1 MRELQKNIEWEKV
14 VENNPSI
21 FVPPIHYGKV
31 TKVYTGDKFTIITK
45 IPFLNETIETASIH
59 SFIIHL
65 NSVAA
70 PKIMPIGKNARDA
83 LYRKIFGKVVEL
95 RDVSCDKHGK
105 IFANIFLEN
114 VCINEWLLNN
124 DYVFS
129 CKNERRRRVS
139 ESDSHAYDKNK
150 VTLPNINLSIESSLP
165 PQKIDTFILPLILG
179 ERPNTASTSL
189 ETDCFLSHNWGDKN
203 INHGNVKNIN
213 EILKKKGLRTWFDEN
228 KIDGNIRYKM
238 AEGIDNT
245 TCFIV
250 FITREYRDKVNGI
263 DMKDN
268 CKYEFTY
275 AMNQLGSQN
284 MIPVIMEKEMR
295 ETNKWQGELGA
306 ALGSML
312 YVDFSVE
319 TETEKKYEELYKR
332 IQKVIHRESKNIVG

>member
-1 MRELQKNIEWEKV
+1 ME
-14 VENNPSI
+14 ENPQI

-31 TKVYTGDKFTIITK
+31 TKVYTGDTFTIITK
-45 IPFLNETIETASIH
+45 IPFLDETIETASIR

-70 PKIMPIGKNARDA
+70 PKIIPMVNDNGKNARDA
-83 LYRKIFGKVVEL
+83 LYRKIVGKVVEL
-95 RDVSCDKHGK
+95 RDVSCDKYGK
-105 IFANIFLEN
+105 IFANVFLEN
-114 VCINEWLLNN
+114 LCINEWLLNN

-139 ESDSHAYDKNK
+139 ESDSHAYDKTK
-150 VTLPNINLSIESSLP
+150 LELPKINISIESFSP
-165 PQKIDTFILPLILG
+165 SPKKIDNFILPLI

-189 ETDCFLSHNWGDKN
+189 DTDCFLSHNWGEKLLN
-203 INHGNVKNIN
+203 HEKVKTINVA
-213 EILKKKGLRTWFDEN
+213 LKKRGIITWFDEN
-228 KIDGNIRYKM
+228 KIHGNIRYKM

-295 ETNKWQGELGA
+295 ETNKWKGELGA

-312 YVDFSVE
+312 YVDLSE
-319 TETEKKYEELYKR
+319 EKEIEKKYDELYKR
-332 IQKVIHRESKNIVG
+332 IKHIIHRKTKDGK

>member
-1 MRELQKNIEWEKV
+1 MRELQKNIEWEKL
-14 VENNPSI
+14 VEENPQI
-21 FVPPIHYGKV
+21 FVPPIYYGKV
-31 TKVYTGDKFTIITK
+31 TKVYTGDTFTIITK
-45 IPFLNETIETASIH
+45 IPFYNETIETASIH

-65 NSVAA
+65 NLVAA
-70 PKIMPIGKNARDA
+70 PKIIPNGKNARDA

-95 RDVSCDKHGK
+95 RDVYCDKYGK
-105 IFANIFLEN
+105 IFANVYLEN
-114 VCINEWLLNN
+114 ASINEWLLNN

-139 ESDSHAYDKNK
+139 ESDSHVYDKPK
-150 VTLPNINLSIESSLP
+150 ITLPNINLLIESSFP
-165 PQKIDTFILPLILG
+165 SKKIDNFILPLI

-189 ETDCFLSHNWGDKN
+189 ETDCFLSHNWGEKQA
-203 INHGNVKNIN
+203 NHLKVKNIN
-213 EILKKKGLRTWFDEN
+213 ESLKTRGLKTWFDEN
-228 KIDGNIRYKM
+228 KIDGNIRFKM

-245 TCFIV
+245 KCIVV

-295 ETNKWQGELGA
+295 ETNKWKGELGA

-312 YVDFSVE
+312 YVDLSVDVE
-319 TETEKKYEELYKR
+319 IEKKYDELYKR
-332 IQKVIHRESKNIVG
+332 IRHVIHRESKKI